1 LDAAWA
7 ALGAAPVPMAV
18 MGRNGR
24 LAQEGAAKLGWTSG
38 PLQHNALRCG
48 GCCQSAIGCVQNA
61 KGAVHL
67 TVLPDA
73 CAAGARIVSE
83 ARGERVLIE
92 AGRATG
98 GLLRRAGGAQAR
110 MLAPRG
116 VGAAGATETRPRVP
130 RGGRWRQPW
139 LG

>member
-24 LAQEGAAKLGWTSG
+24 LAQEGAANLGWTSG
-38 PLQHNALRCG
+38 PLQHNAFRCG

-67 TVLPDA
+67 TVLPVA
-73 CAAGARIVSE
+73 CTAGARIVSE
-83 ARGERVLIE
+83 ARVERVLHE
-92 AGRATG
+92 DGRAAG
-98 GLLRRAGGAQAR
+98 VLVRRTDGSRAR
-110 MLAPRG
+110 IL
-116 VGAAGATETRPRVP
+116 
-130 RGGRWRQPW
+130 
-139 LG
+139 

>member
-48 GCCQSAIGCVQNA
+48 GCCQSASGCVQNA

-73 CAAGARIVSE
+73 CAAGARILSHSRVDRILLE
-83 ARGERVLIE
+83 DGRAIGVLARGRDGSRLRILASRV
-92 AGRATG
+92 
-98 GLLRRAGGAQAR
+98 
-110 MLAPRG
+110 
-116 VGAAGATETRPRVP
+116 VVAAGATETPLLLRRS
-130 RGGRWRQPW
+130 G
-139 LG
+139 L